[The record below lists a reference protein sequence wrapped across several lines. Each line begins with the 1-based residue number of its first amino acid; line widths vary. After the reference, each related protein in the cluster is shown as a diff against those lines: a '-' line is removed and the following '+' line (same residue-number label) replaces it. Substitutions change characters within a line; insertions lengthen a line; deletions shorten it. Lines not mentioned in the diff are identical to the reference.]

1 VLTLFTDDGVF
12 EDVTSGVVVRG
23 KEDLRRYL
31 VGAFATILAFTFGV
45 LRRFAAGSWA
55 AIEWTMSGANRRD
68 WAGMPATGR
77 RFASV
82 RGTSI
87 LELEA
92 GKIRRQSDYW
102 DAATVMKQVGL
113 PPSRHASRSLF
124 ADTIAWATAA
134 RASGGCVSNPLAP
147 QREGGTQPSRR
158 PAQPWPPGWRVT
170 PREACDALDLEQA

>member
-1 VLTLFTDDGVF
+1 ASSSANTDPEGVLTLFTDDGVY
-12 EDVTSGVVVRG
+12 EDVTSGVV
-23 KEDLRRYL
+23 
-31 VGAFATILAFTFGV
+31 AFTFGV

-102 DAATVMKQVGL
+102 DAAAVMKQVDL
-113 PPSRHASRSLF
+113 LPSR
-124 ADTIAWATAA
+124 
-134 RASGGCVSNPLAP
+134 
-147 QREGGTQPSRR
+147 
-158 PAQPWPPGWRVT
+158 
-170 PREACDALDLEQA
+170 

>member
-1 VLTLFTDDGVF
+1 MLDEWATAWSSSSNTNPDRVLALFADDGMY

-31 VGAFATILAFTFGV
+31 IGAFATIPDFTFSV
-45 LRRFAAGSWA
+45 LHQFATGTWA
-55 AIEWTMSGANRRD
+55 SIEWTMSGTNRDD
-68 WAGMPATGR
+68 WAGMPVTGR

-92 GKIRRQSDYW
+92 GKIGRQSDYW

-113 PPSRHASRSLF
+113 LPPR
-124 ADTIAWATAA
+124 
-134 RASGGCVSNPLAP
+134 
-147 QREGGTQPSRR
+147 
-158 PAQPWPPGWRVT
+158 
-170 PREACDALDLEQA
+170 

>member
-1 VLTLFTDDGVF
+1 MVTANIERMLDEWATAWSSSVNNDPERVLALFADDGMY
-12 EDVTSGVVVRG
+12 EDATSGVVVRG

-31 VGAFATILAFTFGV
+31 IDAFATIPDFTFAV
-45 LRRFAAGSWA
+45 LRRCAAGPWA
-55 AIEWTMSGANRRD
+55 AIEWTMSGTNTGD
-68 WAGMPATGR
+68 WAGMSATGR

-113 PPSRHASRSLF
+113 LRSR
-124 ADTIAWATAA
+124 
-134 RASGGCVSNPLAP
+134 
-147 QREGGTQPSRR
+147 
-158 PAQPWPPGWRVT
+158 
-170 PREACDALDLEQA
+170 